1 MNYKSVFGVI
11 GELLIMLGVL
21 MLLPLGV
28 AIYYREHESVTI
40 FGVTAIFT
48 CLVGVL
54 LSVALRHG
62 IEFRRRESF
71 AIVALGWLIV
81 TVFGALPYILFNLQ
95 PVDAIFES
103 MAGFTTTGSTI
114 LTDIESHTRSLLFW
128 RSLTQWLGGMGII
141 VLVLAIAPGLGIAGR
156 QLFTAE
162 TPGPVSDKLTPHLK
176 ETAKILWIAYVSLSI
191 VEMVA
196 LRLAGLP
203 LYDAVTTTFSTMAT
217 GGFSPRADS
226 IMAYQSPIVEV
237 IVFVFMFIAGANF
250 ALHYKTLLMD
260 RTSLFRDR
268 EFQVYTLLLACASL
282 LISLHLF
289 STGLSL
295 SDSMRLGSF
304 QAVSIMTTTGFA
316 TADFNQ
322 WGDLSRMILF
332 MLMFVGGCAGSTGGG
347 MKVVRV
353 SLAFKHGSR
362 ELFRAIHPHVVKP
375 VRFGGKV
382 ISGEILYSVF
392 AFITLYIFV
401 FVISTIILSSLG
413 IDFIS
418 SLSASATTL
427 GNVGPGFGIV
437 GPMSNYGSLPI
448 IGKIVLIL
456 NMWIGRLEV
465 ITVLVLFTPE
475 FWKR

>member
-1 MNYKSVFGVI
+1 MNYKAVFGVI
-11 GELLIMLGVL
+11 GELLMMLGVL
-21 MLLPLGV
+21 MLLPIGV
-28 AIYYREHESVTI
+28 AIYYGEHGSVMI

-48 CLVGVL
+48 CLVGVV
-54 LSVALRHG
+54 LSAVLRHG
-62 IEFRRRESF
+62 VEFRRRESF
-71 AIVALGWLIV
+71 AIVAFGWLIV
-81 TVFGALPYILFNLQ
+81 TIFGAVPYVFFGLH
-95 PVDAIFES
+95 PVDALFES

-114 LTDIESHTRSLLFW
+114 LIDIESHTRSFLFW

-156 QLFTAE
+156 QLFKAE
-162 TPGPVSDKLTPHLK
+162 TPGPASDKLTPHLK
-176 ETAKILWIAYVSLSI
+176 ATAKILWIAYVLISI

-196 LRLAGLP
+196 LKLAGLP
-203 LYDAVTTTFSTMAT
+203 LYDAITTTFSTMST

-226 IMAYQSPIVEV
+226 TMAYQSPIVEM
-237 IVFVFMFIAGANF
+237 IILVFMFIAGANF
-250 ALHYKTLLMD
+250 ALHYRTILRD

-268 EFQVYTLLLACASL
+268 EFQVYTLILVCASV
-282 LISLHLF
+282 LIAVHLT
-289 STGLSL
+289 STGLNFF
-295 SDSMRLGSF
+295 DSIRLGSF
-304 QAVSIMTTTGFA
+304 QTVSIMTTTGFA

-322 WGDLSRMILF
+322 WGDFPKTILF
-332 MLMFVGGCAGSTGGG
+332 FLMFVGGCAGSTSGA
-347 MKVVRV
+347 MKVVRI
-353 SLAFKHGSR
+353 SLAVRYGSR

-382 ISGEILYSVF
+382 ISGEILQSVF
-392 AFITLYIFV
+392 AFITLYIV
-401 FVISTIILSSLG
+401 AFVISTLILSILG

-437 GPMSNYGSLPI
+437 GPMSNYGSLSA
-448 IGKIVLIL
+448 IGKIVLIF

-465 ITVLVLFTPE
+465 ITVLVLFAPE